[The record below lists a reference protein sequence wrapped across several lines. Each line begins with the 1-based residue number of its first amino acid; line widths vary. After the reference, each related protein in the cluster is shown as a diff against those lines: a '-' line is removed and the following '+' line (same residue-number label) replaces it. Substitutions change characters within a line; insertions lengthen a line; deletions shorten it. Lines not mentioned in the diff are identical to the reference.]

1 MSKKWHVHLKMLI
14 AQEYGDLDPSQESTS
29 FNMTKA
35 KKWHAHLTMFIVQE
49 LGDFI
54 HHKKVQL
61 QALI

>member
-1 MSKKWHVHLKMLI
+1 MLI